1 MKPPTRFH
9 SHFECHG
16 MPWPELEVFGGL
28 RKGEK
33 FTMDKAVI
41 LRTEVGNDQG
51 VGSRV
56 RKCTKLL
63 SSYWAAI
70 KLLRLLRLCMFLLDY
85 LGSGVCHSDIGHKL
99 TCTHLQ
105 TPSPFVPHKSRD
117 RYNMCI
123 NILQDS
129 IAINYHYTI
138 YMHSYICRIV
148 YIDIHTNSLYIDAY
162 VLALSLLCSK
172 Y

>member
-1 MKPPTRFH
+1 MA
-9 SHFECHG
+9 CHG
-16 MPWPELEVFGGL
+16 LSLRSLVAFEKEKNLRWTKPWSFEQRLGMTRVLDPEYE
-28 RKGEK
+28 
-33 FTMDKAVI
+33 
-41 LRTEVGNDQG
+41 N
-51 VGSRV
+51 V
-56 RKCTKLL
+56 RN
-63 SSYWAAI
+63 YWAAI